1 MARRASA
8 REFREGTLLWKPLE
22 ERKVG
27 ANVSRYLHWLKG
39 TRGLG
44 FDSYEDLWQWS
55 VSDLEAFW
63 RSTWDFFAVKAHRPY
78 TQVLAERRMQGACWF
93 IDAEL
98 NYAEHLLHR
107 RDEHTAVLARSEA
120 RPGHHAD
127 LR

>member
-55 VSDLEAFW
+55 VSDLGLFRGQGPPTVYAG
-63 RSTWDFFAVKAHRPY
+63 A
-78 TQVLAERRMQGACWF
+78 RRTSHAGC
-93 IDAEL
+93 
-98 NYAEHLLHR
+98 LLVHR
-107 RDEHTAVLARSEA
+107 R
-120 RPGHHAD
+120 
-127 LR
+127 